1 MRALS
6 ATTIASA
13 MLAFATAGAIAQA
26 PPGQDMPI
34 TTRSV
39 KLTAEQHHVIKEI
52 VIKDLKV
59 KSVAGDVKVEVGE
72 PVAADVSLHSF
83 PPVIAEKIP
92 EVRSHSFFVKGD
104 QVIIVDPRDKKVAD
118 VIK

>member
-6 ATTIASA
+6 SIIMSAA
-13 MLAFATAGAIAQA
+13 MLALAVATAGAQA
-26 PPGQDMPI
+26 PPGQDMPVA
-34 TTRSV
+34 TRSV

-52 VIKDLKV
+52 VLKDLKV
-59 KSVAGDVKVEVGE
+59 KSVAGDVKVVVGE

-83 PPVIAEKIP
+83 PPVIADKVP